1 MNVYKY
7 HKHTCYLKR
16 KYMELLSIVIKDE
29 YFQSIA
35 FYYNLHYLGLAVPE
49 FLSRP
54 QLCADDSM

>member
-1 MNVYKY
+1 
-7 HKHTCYLKR
+7 
-16 KYMELLSIVIKDE
+16 MEFLSIVIKDE

-35 FYYNLHYLGLAVPE
+35 FYFYLHYLGLAVAE